1 MVNDAPKKANSTC
14 RKSQDDNADS
24 GEASKYTLPKHV
36 CLAMVGVKQNKIKG
50 FILKQLIVLDE
61 IHPSIQYVAAV

>member
-1 MVNDAPKKANSTC
+1 
-14 RKSQDDNADS
+14 
-24 GEASKYTLPKHV
+24 
-36 CLAMVGVKQNKIKG
+36 MVGVKQNKIKG